1 MTREAV
7 TGDQGL
13 VTGDLSY
20 NNNRLERKE
29 MIEYT
34 LVPGGVTAVPG
45 FKATGIHAGLK
56 KVKKDLALI
65 VSEEPAVGAGVFT
78 TNKVKAAPLLYDMEQ
93 LKGSSFRA
101 IVVNSGNANA
111 CTGEQGLEDAKAMAV
126 KVACQLGCPT
136 EEVLVSS
143 TGVIGV
149 KMPMEKILAG
159 IEKATKELSPTGGP
173 LAAEAIMTTD
183 TYPKEISF
191 KLMIGDCQV
200 TIGAMAKGSGMIH
213 PNMGTMLGFITT
225 DLAIAKDLLQE
236 ALVAVVGKTFNM
248 ITVDGDTSTN
258 DMVLVLANGM
268 AGNEPINSKEDPA
281 YKIFYEALIFACTY
295 LAKEIAKDGEGATKL
310 LTVEVLS
317 ALSEKDARLAAKAVC
332 NSSLV
337 KTALFGEDA
346 NWGRILA
353 AVGYSGA
360 EFDPSKVNIW
370 IKSQAGEEQVAANG
384 AGLAFDEEKAK
395 NILRE
400 KEVFFIVD
408 LGMGEEQATAWGCD
422 LTYDYVKI
430 NGSYRT

>member
-1 MTREAV
+1 
-7 TGDQGL
+7 
-13 VTGDLSY
+13 
-20 NNNRLERKE
+20 
-29 MIEYT
+29 
-34 LVPGGVTAVPG
+34 
-45 FKATGIHAGLK
+45 
-56 KVKKDLALI
+56 
-65 VSEEPAVGAGVFT
+65 
-78 TNKVKAAPLLYDMEQ
+78 
-93 LKGSSFRA
+93 
-101 IVVNSGNANA
+101 
-111 CTGEQGLEDAKAMAV
+111 
-126 KVACQLGCPT
+126 
-136 EEVLVSS
+136 
-143 TGVIGV
+143 
-149 KMPMEKILAG
+149 MEKILAG

>member
-78 TNKVKAAPLLYDMEQ
+78 TNIVKAAPLLYDMEQ

-143 TGVIGV
+143 TGVICV
-149 KMPMEKILAG
+149 N
-159 IEKATKELSPTGGP
+159 
-173 LAAEAIMTTD
+173 
-183 TYPKEISF
+183 
-191 KLMIGDCQV
+191 V
-200 TIGAMAKGSGMIH
+200 
-213 PNMGTMLGFITT
+213 
-225 DLAIAKDLLQE
+225 
-236 ALVAVVGKTFNM
+236 KTF
-248 ITVDGDTSTN
+248 
-258 DMVLVLANGM
+258 
-268 AGNEPINSKEDPA
+268 
-281 YKIFYEALIFACTY
+281 
-295 LAKEIAKDGEGATKL
+295 
-310 LTVEVLS
+310 
-317 ALSEKDARLAAKAVC
+317 
-332 NSSLV
+332 SL
-337 KTALFGEDA
+337 
-346 NWGRILA
+346 
-353 AVGYSGA
+353 
-360 EFDPSKVNIW
+360 
-370 IKSQAGEEQVAANG
+370 
-384 AGLAFDEEKAK
+384 
-395 NILRE
+395 
-400 KEVFFIVD
+400 IVD
-408 LGMGEEQATAWGCD
+408 PDRCD
-422 LTYDYVKI
+422 NRYITFI
-430 NGSYRT
+430 NYSLDNLRVYFFHFSHIS